1 MRVLL
6 CLILVATWA
15 ILAGAQPSSYQPA
28 VPAPSNVTA
37 YGGWG
42 YEGGATTAAGSAMN
56 GMASVISSAGDY
68 NLSTSAAAVNMT
80 QAQKQYIENRQSATN
95 AYFEMRAANRAAREA
110 ERGPRPT
117 VEQMARIAQAGVPK
131 TLDAYQMDP
140 VSGKLRWPN
149 TLQSDT
155 FETART
161 DLDQLLAKRA
171 TNGALGYTD
180 QTKVRENANE
190 MFAQLKTQI
199 REIPPQDYTASKQ
212 FLQRLVYATCKTDL
226 D

>member
-131 TLDAYQMDP
+131 TLDAYQSP
-140 VSGKLRWPN
+140 HRSG
-149 TLQSDT
+149 S
-155 FETART
+155 
-161 DLDQLLAKRA
+161 
-171 TNGALGYTD
+171 ALGQAGDEWCFGLHRPDKSSRECERDVRPVEDTD
-180 QTKVRENANE
+180 
-190 MFAQLKTQI
+190 
-199 REIPPQDYTASKQ
+199 P
-212 FLQRLVYATCKTDL
+212 
-226 D
+226 